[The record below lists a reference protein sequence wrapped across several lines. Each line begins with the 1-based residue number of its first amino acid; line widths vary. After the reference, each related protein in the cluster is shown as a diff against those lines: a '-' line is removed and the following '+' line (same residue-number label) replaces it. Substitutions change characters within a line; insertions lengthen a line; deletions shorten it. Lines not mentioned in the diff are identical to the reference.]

1 MLQKRACAAVGSFVH
16 VGFAVGVVVWVLSVT
31 SLLRT
36 RYCVY
41 HPQAKKRVEKMFEP
55 ATS

>member
-41 HPQAKKRVEKMFEP
+41 HPQAKKRVEKIFEP